1 MRNISRFKEV
11 CREKGVFA
19 AFIKMIS
26 YLAFVLKKN
35 RFEKAWKEG
44 CLKSDR
50 LLIKGWNTG
59 PKVFWDGIE
68 LTKGIGLNTSIFVNG
83 KWQDSSKA
91 AWKLLET
98 GPGRLRLGNIWK
110 LLPIRQEWIISS
122 LGDGKVSCEV
132 KLEPQKDIEFI
143 EQKFTIMVSE
153 RFNLWFDAEN
163 KAKAFPQF
171 KDWTDITEV
180 KKDSLFIGVKSDIDK
195 TLPVVVLKKEDFR
208 PKDHAQ
214 IQNSD
219 FRIRSRLLNF
229 VASSRDASLKY
240 RKGVSVFFKMELDVK

>member
-44 CLKSDR
+44 CLKSGR

-83 KWQDSSKA
+83 KWHDSSKA
-91 AWKLLET
+91 DW
-98 GPGRLRLGNIWK
+98 RLAEAEANTLKIVNFWNS
-110 LLPIRQEWIISS
+110 LPIRHEWIIYS

-132 KLEPQKDIEFI
+132 KVEPQKDIEVI
-143 EQKFTIMVSE
+143 EQKFTVMVSE

-171 KDWTDITEV
+171 KDWTNIKEV

-195 TLPVVVLKKEDFR
+195 TLPGLILRKQDLR
-208 PKDHAQ
+208 P
-214 IQNSD
+214 
-219 FRIRSRLLNF
+219 
-229 VASSRDASLKY
+229 
-240 RKGVSVFFKMELDVK
+240 